1 MPQLVEICSGSA
13 GLALFPGYWHWPD
26 VAACNLFAR
35 KLNLL
40 VRLAVPLLLSFRVAA
55 ADSVA
60 ILEFSLQKIPNF
72 NSYFRSVLSIFVLIQ
87 FSFLKE

>member
-1 MPQLVEICSGSA
+1 VQ
-13 GLALFPGYWHWPD
+13 D

-40 VRLAVPLLLSFRVAA
+40 ARLAVPLLSFRVAA
-55 ADSVA
+55 ADSVVV
-60 ILEFSLQKIPNF
+60 EFSLPKIPNF

-87 FSFLKE
+87 FLFLK